1 MKFLTPSFVVLGLF
15 VIGGMVFKSYAPRT
29 CGEIMSD
36 DSLFVLTGDARRIPF
51 AMRQVHQF
59 PDADVYI
66 IGAGAETAAS
76 NAAHPVLV
84 ESESKS
90 TYQNAIAIR
99 KIVEQTGLER
109 IVIVTTEDH
118 MNRAEYLIRHE
129 LPDTEIVTCSATLY
143 GMPATKRLERWTTEY
158 IKYLVTLI
166 GIKEG

>member
-15 VIGGMVFKSYAPRT
+15 VIGGMMFKSYAPRT
-29 CGEIMSD
+29 CGEIMPD
-36 DSLFVLTGDARRIPF
+36 DSIFILTGDVRRIPF
-51 AMRQVHQF
+51 ALRQVRGL
-59 PDADVYI
+59 PATDIYI
-66 IGAGAETAAS
+66 IGAGAQTAAS
-76 NAAHPVLV
+76 DLARPVMV

-99 KIVEQTGLER
+99 KIVETTGLER

-118 MNRAEYLIRHE
+118 INRAEYLIRHE

-143 GMPATKRLERWTTEY
+143 GMPATRRVERWTTEY

>member
-1 MKFLTPSFVVLGLF
+1 MKFLTPSFVVLGMF
-15 VIGGMVFKSYAPRT
+15 VVGGMVFKSYAPRT
-29 CGEIMSD
+29 CGEIMPD
-36 DSLFVLTGDARRIPF
+36 DSVFVLTGDVRRIPF
-51 AMRQVHQF
+51 AMRMVQQF
-59 PDADVYI
+59 PATDVYI

-76 NAAHPVLV
+76 DTPHPVMV

-99 KIVEQTGLER
+99 KIVETSGLER

-129 LPDTEIVTCSATLY
+129 LPTTEIVACPATLY
-143 GMPATKRLERWTTEY
+143 GMPPARRVERWTTEY
-158 IKYLVTLI
+158 IKYLVTMI

>member
-1 MKFLTPSFVVLGLF
+1 MKFLTPPFVVLGLF
-15 VIGGMVFKSYAPRT
+15 VIGGMIFKSYAPRT
-29 CGEIMSD
+29 CGQIMPD
-36 DSLFVLTGDARRIPF
+36 DSLFVLTGDVRRIPF
-51 AMRQVHQF
+51 AMRQVRQF
-59 PDADVYI
+59 PDTDIYI

-76 NAAHPVLV
+76 DAPRPVLV

-90 TYQNAIAIR
+90 TYQNALAIR
-99 KIVEQTGLER
+99 RIVETTGLDR

-118 MNRAEYLIRHE
+118 MNRAEYLVRHE

-158 IKYLVTLI
+158 IKYLVTLL

>member
-36 DSLFVLTGDARRIPF
+36 DSLFVLTGDVRRIPF
-51 AMRQVHQF
+51 AMRQVRQF
-59 PDADVYI
+59 PATDIYI

-76 NAAHPVLV
+76 DSPIPVLV

-90 TYQNAIAIR
+90 TYQNAVAIR
-99 KIVEQTGLER
+99 NIVERTGLDR

-118 MNRAEYLIRHE
+118 MNRAEYLVRHE
-129 LPDTEIVTCSATLY
+129 LPNTEIVTCPATLY
-143 GMPATKRLERWTTEY
+143 GMPATRRLERWTTEY